1 MSAIVYTRLSGSWPP
16 VIREYITLL
25 TESSLTAFSL
35 TFLIA
40 YVALMIFLVWRLWQG
55 RDKVRSAWLGVLILG
70 GLGAASALLLPEAMA
85 DTSLTRDF
93 VLLFS
98 VGVAMVGY
106 AGVVIRDMMQ
116 QRVGR
121 NVQLLYLAINLLWLG
136 AFVGL
141 AVSQRTPVQGWIV
154 WSQSPPTFTEVLPIL
169 AIGALGA
176 VILFVGFYFFRDAA
190 MPEVANR
197 AAFFT
202 IAGALVIAAAIML
215 TAGSAVLYLPG
226 TLLLLM
232 AVYSTV
238 YACYRYRLIDVRNS
252 IVRQFRTL
260 LIVVVSWALIFVLVY
275 FIKSIN
281 LPLDMAGTLLVGTVV
296 LLLVVLLL
304 PVRQIIEGVFGYVEM
319 RSRPNLAAAT
329 AEYSQN
335 VARASNLEEVV
346 NVTTDTL
353 NRVMRVHRSALILV
367 NNTFR
372 VPESVELVVMEQGS
386 SPGKPTTTG
395 YVGKKSPIFQTLA
408 IKKVPLT
415 QFDVQY
421 GDPYRRV
428 VPDELAFLRRLNMHA
443 YIPIV
448 AENALI
454 GLLACGP
461 KLNDT
466 PYSREDMEM
475 LMVIAQQ
482 VGTALRSARLID
494 DLQHLNNTMRALNKR
509 LESAKTELEKLD
521 SIKTDFITIA
531 SHELRTPLAQ
541 IRGYTDIID
550 SMNEQNLLKPGQT
563 TQFVTNLRKSTER
576 MEELISN
583 MLDVSQIDVN
593 ALDLRFVHTSVES
606 IIRMAFEPMKEAAD
620 QRRITVERG
629 GFEGLPAI
637 HGDMQRL
644 VQAFRNILVNSV
656 KYTPDGGRIDITPK
670 HEPARSVN
678 ESDHVLIMIK
688 DTGVGVATKDHELIF
703 QKFYRG
709 YDPSLHSTGMYKF
722 MGAGPGLGL
731 TIARGIIT
739 GHGGSVWVESPGH
752 DMKSFPGSTFF
763 IRIPVNPPAGSRR
776 VLPFDTG
783 DSRRMVVPSASEM
796 ATGNE
801 PATAPRMRQ
810 VGS

>member
-1 MSAIVYTRLSGSWPP
+1 M
-16 VIREYITLL
+16 L
-25 TESSLTAFSL
+25 TESSLSIFSL

-40 YVALMIFLVWRLWQG
+40 YAALGIFLVWRLWTG
-55 RDKVRSAWLGVLILG
+55 RDKVRFAWLGVLVLG

-93 VLLFS
+93 VLLLS
-98 VGVAMVGY
+98 VSVAMIGY

-116 QRVGR
+116 ARAGR
-121 NVQLLYLAINLLWLG
+121 NFQLLYLLINLVWLG

-141 AVSQRTPVQGWIV
+141 AISQRTPVQGWIV
-154 WSQSPPTFTEVLPIL
+154 WSQSPPTFTEVLPVL

-176 VILFVGFYFFRDAA
+176 TILFVGFFFFRDAA

-202 IAGALVIAAAIML
+202 ITGALIIAAAIML

-232 AVYSTV
+232 AVYATV

-260 LIVVVSWALIFVLVY
+260 LIVLISWALIFTIVY

-281 LPLDMAGTLLVGTVV
+281 LQLDMAGTLLVGTGI
-296 LLLVVLLL
+296 LLLTVLLL

-415 QFDVQY
+415 QFDVEY
-421 GDPYRRV
+421 GDAYRTV
-428 VPDELAFLRRLNMHA
+428 VADELAFLRRLSMHA

-550 SMNEQNLLKPGQT
+550 SMNEQNLLRPGQT
-563 TQFVTNLRKSTER
+563 TQFVANLRKSTER

-606 IIRMAFEPMKEAAD
+606 IIRMAFEPMKEAAE
-620 QRRITVERG
+620 QRKITVERG
-629 GFEGLPAI
+629 SFEGLPAI

-644 VQAFRNILVNSV
+644 VQAFRNILVNAV
-656 KYTPDGGRIDITPK
+656 KYTPDGGRIEITAK

-752 DMKSFPGSTFF
+752 DMKAFPGSTFF

-783 DSRRMVVPSASEM
+783 DSRRMQVPNITEM
-796 ATGNE
+796 ASGNE

-810 VGS
+810 IGS

>member
-1 MSAIVYTRLSGSWPP
+1 
-16 VIREYITLL
+16 LL
-25 TESSLTAFSL
+25 TETSLTAFSL
-35 TFLIA
+35 PFLIA
-40 YVALMIFLVWRLWQG
+40 YVALAIFLVWRLWRG

-70 GLGAASALLLPEAMA
+70 GMGAAGALLLPENGV
-85 DTSLTRDF
+85 DLPITRDF
-93 VLLFS
+93 ALLFS

-106 AGVVIRDMMQ
+106 CGVVLRDMMQ
-116 QRVGR
+116 RRAGR
-121 NVQLLYLAINLLWLG
+121 LFQGLYFVINALWL
-136 AFVGL
+136 ALFAGL
-141 AVSQRTPVQGWIV
+141 TVTQRSPVQGWIV
-154 WSQSPPTFTEVLPIL
+154 WAEATPTLTEVLPVL
-169 AIGALGA
+169 AIGALSA
-176 VILFVGFYFFRDAA
+176 VILFLGFYFFRDAV

-202 IAGALVIAAAIML
+202 ITGALVIAAAIML
-215 TAGSAVLYLPG
+215 TAGSPVLYLPG

-232 AVYSTV
+232 GVYATV

-252 IVRQFRTL
+252 IVRQFRTMLIL
-260 LIVVVSWALIFVLVY
+260 LISWGLIFALVY
-275 FIKSIN
+275 LVKSIN
-281 LPLDMAGTLLVGTVV
+281 LTLDMAGTLLVGTGV
-296 LLLVVLLL
+296 LLMTVLLL

-346 NVTTDTL
+346 NVTTETL

-372 VPESVELVVMEQGS
+372 VPESVELLVMEQGS
-386 SPGKPTTTG
+386 SPGKPTMTG
-395 YVGKKSPIFQTLA
+395 FVGKKSPIFQTLA

-415 QFDVQY
+415 QFDVEY
-421 GDPYRRV
+421 GDPYRSV
-428 VPDELAFLRRLNMHA
+428 SADELAFLRRLSMHA

-454 GLLACGP
+454 GLLSCGP

-550 SMNEQNLLKPGQT
+550 SMNEQNLLKTAQT
-563 TQFVTNLRKSTER
+563 SQFVANLRKSTER

-593 ALDLRFVHTSVES
+593 ALDLRFVHTSIES
-606 IIRMAFEPMKEAAD
+606 IIRMAFEPMKEAAE
-620 QRRITVERG
+620 QRKITVERG
-629 GFEGLPAI
+629 GFDGLPAV

-644 VQAFRNILVNSV
+644 VQAFRNILVNAV
-656 KYTPDGGRIDITPK
+656 KYTPDGGRIDITAK

-678 ESDHVLIMIK
+678 ESDQILVTIK

-752 DMKSFPGSTFF
+752 DMKNFPGSAFY

-776 VLPFDTG
+776 VLPFDSG
-783 DSRRMVVPSASEM
+783 EARRMPAMSAPVE
-796 ATGNE
+796 GGDE
-801 PATAPRMRQ
+801 RATAPRMRG

>member
-1 MSAIVYTRLSGSWPP
+1 
-16 VIREYITLL
+16 LL
-25 TESSLTAFSL
+25 TESSLSAFSL

-40 YVALMIFLVWRLWQG
+40 YMALVIFLVWRLWQG
-55 RDKVRSAWLGVLILG
+55 RDKVRSAWLGVMVLG
-70 GLGAASALLLPEAMA
+70 GLGSATALLMPVVG
-85 DTSLTRDF
+85 TPFSRDF
-93 VLLFS
+93 ILLFS
-98 VGVAMVGY
+98 VGVAMTGY
-106 AGVVIRDMMQ
+106 GGVILRDMMQ
-116 QRVGR
+116 QRAGR
-121 NVQLLYLAINLLWLG
+121 RFQLVYLAINALWMTIFALL
-136 AFVGL
+136 VI
-141 AVSQRTPVQGWIV
+141 SQNETVQGWLV
-154 WSQSPPTFTEVLPIL
+154 WSQSTPTLIEVLPVL
-169 AIGALGA
+169 ATASLSAI
-176 VILFVGFYFFRDAA
+176 ILFVGFYFFRDTA

-202 IAGALVIAAAIML
+202 ITGALLIAAAIML
-215 TAGSAVLYLPG
+215 TAGSLVLYLPG
-226 TLLLLM
+226 TLLLLL
-232 AVYSTV
+232 AVYGTV
-238 YACYRYRLIDVRNS
+238 YACYRYRLVDVRSS

-260 LIVVVSWALIFVLVY
+260 LVVVVSWALMFTLVY

-281 LPLDMAGTLLVGTVV
+281 LPLDMAGTLVIGTIVLVVT
-296 LLLVVLLL
+296 VLLL
-304 PVRQIIEGVFGYVEM
+304 PVRQIIEGVFSYVEM

-386 SPGKPTTTG
+386 TFGKPTTTG

-408 IKKVPLT
+408 IRKVPLT
-415 QFDVQY
+415 QFDVEY
-421 GDPYRRV
+421 GDPYRV
-428 VPDELAFLRRLNMHA
+428 ISADELAFLRRLTMHA

-550 SMNEQNLLKPGQT
+550 SMNEQNLLRPGQT
-563 TQFVTNLRKSTER
+563 TQFVQNLRKSTER

-593 ALDLRFVHTSVES
+593 ALDLRFVHTSIES
-606 IIRMAFEPMKEAAD
+606 IIRMAFDPMKEAAE
-620 QRRITVERG
+620 QRKITVERS

-644 VQAFRNILVNSV
+644 VQAFRNIFVNAV
-656 KYTPDGGRIDITPK
+656 KYTPDGGRIDITAR

-678 ESDHVLIMIK
+678 ETDHIVVVIK
-688 DTGVGVATKDHELIF
+688 DTGVGVAPKDLELIF

-731 TIARGIIT
+731 TIARGVIN

-752 DMKSFPGSTFF
+752 DMKEFPGSTFY
-763 IRIPVNPPAGSRR
+763 IRLPVNPPAGSRR

-783 DSRRMVVPSASEM
+783 DSRRMPVPSAADLS
-796 ATGNE
+796 GNE
-801 PATAPRMRQ
+801 PATDPRMRTIR
-810 VGS
+810 S